1 MDTSGR
7 SSNSRC
13 SGSSAGNLEET
24 VEQTIGGDIGQT
36 LSGSHQ
42 RVEGELNKSND
53 VEVDL
58 NKFEDLIYEGMVF
71 ESEERAFDTYNEI
84 ARRAGFSVRRD
95 KLVKRANGMMRKRVF
110 VCFKQGIR
118 KKDNR
123 YQYVRKERPQIRT
136 GCMARMVIKYE
147 KENTWVVT
155 DIIYEHNH
163 PLPTTSKS
171 YRLRPQRRI
180 ADAAINELEDLDAV
194 GISPA
199 DGSKQINGRQ
209 SEGHESV
216 GNNVVAFGNHIQSKR
231 KILGK
236 DDARALLDY
245 FTRKKMENPAFFY
258 SMIVDKENQVTNLF
272 WADARSI
279 MDYNYFGDVVIFDT
293 TYRTNMHGWPFAPF
307 VGINHHKQTVLFGG
321 ALILDESTES
331 FIWLFE
337 TWMKTMS
344 GRKPKTILTDHC
356 ATITKAISIVMTD
369 THHRFCLW
377 NIFKN
382 ASKHLSHVY
391 WMPGFLQC
399 FSKCIYGYD
408 TEEEFIAS
416 WEKMLHDY
424 KLAGTKWLDDLFNVR
439 EKWALVYGHGTFC
452 ADTTTSQH
460 NKSIN
465 KFLKK
470 FVKKKFSF
478 TEFLARYERVL
489 NAWRERELHEDF
501 QSIQTSPNLPF
512 PAPMLKQAA
521 EKYTRSVFKM
531 FAEEYKEW
539 ILCKVEDC
547 GEDGIF
553 CKYEVTQE
561 NRAKGLVTIDPSTC
575 QVLCSCKKFEFVGIL
590 CRHAIKVLY
599 HRNIHEL
606 PPQYILKRWS
616 KDAKSGTVRDREGN
630 QMQADSSSLIS
641 LRYNELLQKAVNI
654 VTNGSLNEESYLVA
668 RRALDNALLEVES
681 ATKAT
686 QGLTGN
692 DLETAL
698 ATQSYNAPVTFG
710 ERAFVGEGSD
720 RSRLFSARQINGGLD
735 MGQRKRKT
743 RNSFG
748 DLSHELSMD
757 TPHHQ
762 QGQNHRLPDGGR
774 RNDQPIHPNLQIV
787 SAPNSTPLPC
797 TPVSLSESMQFIYPI
812 VRPNLPYISSP
823 YTQGSSGLGMESCP
837 FATHTTPEVSFI
849 LNKPHILGSTYSQP
863 TTPNTG
869 FKPHQVSFG
878 EPRIPATSYPQLFS
892 FPTRF
897 ESNQVLNHNGSL
909 QPSTYVD
916 LHTTPGAL
924 GMESSEESSDSDESQ
939 LSPL

>member
-7 SSNSRC
+7 SSNNRC
-13 SGSSAGNLEET
+13 SGYSPGNLEET
-24 VEQTIGGDIGQT
+24 VEQTIRGDIGQT
-36 LSGSHQ
+36 LNGNQ
-42 RVEGELNKSND
+42 GELDKSND

-58 NKFEDLIYEGMVF
+58 NKLEDLIYEGMVF
-71 ESEERAFDTYNEI
+71 ESEERAFDTYNEV

-147 KENTWVVT
+147 KENKWVVT
-155 DIIYEHNH
+155 DIICEHNH

-171 YRLRPQRRI
+171 YRLRPQRRT
-180 ADAAINELEDLDAV
+180 ADAATNDLEGIDTV

-209 SEGHESV
+209 AEGHESV
-216 GNNVVAFGNHIQSKR
+216 GNKLATLGNHIQSKR
-231 KILGK
+231 KILEK
-236 DDARALLDY
+236 DEARTLLDY

-293 TYRTNMHGWPFAPF
+293 TYRTNLHGWPFAPF
-307 VGINHHKQTVLFGG
+307 VGVNHHKQTVLFGG

-337 TWMKTMS
+337 TWMKMMS
-344 GRKPKTILTDHC
+344 GRQPKTIITDHC
-356 ATITKAISIVMTD
+356 ATISKAISIVMTE
-369 THHRFCLW
+369 THHRICLW
-377 NIFKN
+377 HIFKN

-399 FSKCIYGYD
+399 FSKCIYGYE
-408 TEEEFIAS
+408 TEEEFIAR

-439 EKWALVYGHGTFC
+439 EKWALVYGHDTFC
-452 ADTTTSQH
+452 ADTTTTQH

-470 FVKKKFSF
+470 FVKKKYSF

-489 NAWRERELHEDF
+489 SAWRERELHEDF
-501 QSIQTSPNLPF
+501 ESIQTSPNLPF

-521 EKYTRSVFKM
+521 DKYTRAVFKM

-590 CRHAIKVLY
+590 CRHAIKILY
-599 HRNIHEL
+599 HRNIHDL
-606 PPQYILKRWS
+606 PPHYILKRWS

-641 LRYNELLQKAVNI
+641 LRYNELLQKAINI
-654 VTNGSLNEESYLVA
+654 VTKGSLNEESHLVA
-668 RRALDNALLEVES
+668 SRALDNALLEVES

-686 QGLTGN
+686 QGGSGDDFDTS
-692 DLETAL
+692 L
-698 ATQSYNAPVTFG
+698 ATQFHSG
-710 ERAFVGEGSD
+710 ERVFVGEGGDKSIM
-720 RSRLFSARQINGGLD
+720 FSARQINGDLD
-735 MGQRKRKT
+735 VGQKRRKT
-743 RNSFG
+743 RNSFV

-757 TPHHQ
+757 NPHHQ
-762 QGQNHRLPDGGR
+762 QGQNHRLPDGLK
-774 RNDQPIHPNLQIV
+774 RNDSPIYPSLQIV
-787 SAPNSTPLPC
+787 STPNSTPLPY
-797 TPVSLSESMQFIYPI
+797 TPVSLTESTQFIYPI
-812 VRPNLPYISSP
+812 IRPNLQYVSSP
-823 YTQGSSGLGMESCP
+823 YTQGSSGLGMEPCP
-837 FATHTTPEVSFI
+837 FITHSAPEGSYI
-849 LNKPHILGSTYSQP
+849 SNKPHNLGSTYSKP
-863 TTPNTG
+863 TTANTG
-869 FKPHQVSFG
+869 FKPHQASFG
-878 EPRIPATSYPQLFS
+878 EPRIPATFYPQPSS

-897 ESNQVLNHNGSL
+897 ESNQVLNPHGSL
-909 QPSTYVD
+909 QPSMYMD
-916 LHTTPGAL
+916 LHTTQGAL
-924 GMESSEESSDSDESQ
+924 GIESSEESSDSDESQ
-939 LSPL
+939 LSPLSN